1 MVPRPSFVAAPAFV
15 LDRHEVLGVTQ
26 EANVRIATPDF
37 TASRSRIFVRP
48 YFCSPLFLACYS
60 SPHPSRDPGTR
71 LHQRGVDLRGWLASS
86 TAAIPTKRSSPSRCV
101 ASSAINSDRDG
112 AAMLRSFAAAL
123 LGLFCFG
130 TSTVWALDCF
140 PHCDYYNDYGPYV
153 IGPSLY
159 CNPRCGL
166 QGNCSPF
173 LECKQQS
180 HGIHKSNPET
190 ASPCLPDTG
199 RCTSN
204 YQCCSGS
211 CNWSE
216 RAHAYFC
223 GSGLLFSRHPPR
235 PSPQ

>member
-1 MVPRPSFVAAPAFV
+1 MLFIPASV
-15 LDRHEVLGVTQ
+15 
-26 EANVRIATPDF
+26 
-37 TASRSRIFVRP
+37 
-48 YFCSPLFLACYS
+48 
-60 SPHPSRDPGTR
+60 
-71 LHQRGVDLRGWLASS
+71 
-86 TAAIPTKRSSPSRCV
+86 KRSWDTPASAQGGSPRVVGVVNCRNTDE
-101 ASSAINSDRDG
+101 AIIAEPLRRIVGDQLRPRR